1 MEVKTLKIPTYTAE
15 EFEKLNYHS
24 PADRTN
30 WTKNHFNE
38 FEIHRIED
46 HKESIKFPL
55 LPHRKTINDFIY
67 LTEGKIIRSKGLE
80 TFEFN
85 ENQIFFLPAHNITTT
100 DFVSQNAKGMYCHF
114 ADDLISRKSVRELPF
129 FDVSNQPIIKIT
141 ERKRSQI
148 EPLLKRLLE
157 IENLDKQI
165 ISQYIELILTELNQV
180 YENKTNTSK
189 ASAFVIT
196 EKFKKELLRKIYTL
210 QTVKGFADEL
220 NISPNHLNKCVKAIT
235 NRTAQDWINEMII
248 LEAKVLLRQTDK
260 SISEIAFDLTK
271 QDVSDF
277 GRFFKSKTGMKPSE
291 FREMD

>member
-1 MEVKTLKIPTYTAE
+1 MKTEKIPTYTAD
-15 EFEKLNYHS
+15 EFEKLNYFS
-24 PADRTN
+24 PADRPN
-30 WTKNHFNE
+30 WTKNRFNE

-55 LPHRKTINDFIY
+55 LPHRKTINDFIF

-80 TFEFN
+80 TFEIN

-100 DFVSQNAKGMYCHF
+100 DFVSQNAKGIYCHF

-129 FDVSNQPIIKIT
+129 FDVLNKPIIKIA
-141 ERKRSQI
+141 EIKKSQI

-157 IENLDKQI
+157 IEHLNKEL
-165 ISQYIELILTELNQV
+165 ISQYIELILTEISQV
-180 YENKTNTSK
+180 YENEINTSK
-189 ASAFVIT
+189 TSAFVIT

-210 QTVKGFADEL
+210 QTVKEFADEL

-235 NRTAQDWINEMII
+235 NRTSKDWINEMII

-260 SISEIAFDLTK
+260 SISQIAFDLTK